1 MSVRLGWACGIA
13 LLSLP
18 CAAEAE
24 EQEAPTAVAPTEKK
38 ESEKDAKPPV
48 DHHRLVLGMGYPQLL
63 AGSAGALGSL
73 GPYGSAG
80 YETRIAGP
88 AWFMIAAHGGV
99 SSYEDSS
106 SGGTT
111 AWSIGGTTGVRLEAP
126 VFDFVDVGGYG
137 AFRGAA
143 SQAQEYSAYSV
154 GAVFGLGL
162 HLRPTRFFG
171 VRLGL
176 EVLSAGYSHAAY
188 MQDVARAAYANL
200 TASPSL
206 ELTFSF

>member
-1 MSVRLGWACGIA
+1 
-13 LLSLP
+13 LLLVP

-24 EQEAPTAVAPTEKK
+24 EQEAPTAVAPTEEK
-38 ESEKDAKPPV
+38 ESEKDAKRPV
-48 DHHRLVLGMGYPQLL
+48 DHHRLVLGMGYPQAL
-63 AGSAGALGSL
+63 AGSAGGLGSM

-80 YETRIAGP
+80 YEARIAGP

-99 SSYEDSS
+99 SSFES
-106 SGGTT
+106 SGVQSTT
-111 AWSIGGTTGVRLEAP
+111 TWSIGGTTGVRLEAP

-143 SQAQEYSAYSV
+143 SRAQDASAHFV
-154 GAVFGLGL
+154 GAVFGVGL

-176 EVLSAGYSHAAY
+176 EVLSAGYSHSAY
-188 MQDVARAAYANL
+188 LHQVASAAYANL